1 MNQEK
6 NKLNNILQKNAKLS
20 KFFASQSYSYKKD
33 LNYERKLSDNK
44 GIYYY
49 PLKRNFASIEEE
61 KNYIH
66 YYGEDVIDRVSRL
79 NESVYKKDNFIQ
91 DDVITN
97 FIFIYLLNKF
107 KDSSDLIKIMKST
120 LKKKIITKNDIFK
133 REKLLYDRYH
143 GLVTDNLYDFSF
155 LSCKKTDSVNI
166 LSLFQNNKQLY
177 CNIDNIYDCN
187 FHTAIEPN
195 FDNPNCYD
203 QFRYLLS
210 FKNLMEYSLYILEN
224 VEYNKINSLEEN
236 KEIIND
242 ELMYH
247 IDNNNDSVSNTSTKN
262 VSNGNCNSNSNSNTN
277 SNVVTNDENIN
288 ININNS
294 QNNNPNNNCT
304 TIDSDIIIENIHGI
318 CKTINFEENNN
329 ENNENNQNLNFKSY
343 ILKLIQEYNKII
355 TKIDFQDE
363 STTPIK
369 KIRFS
374 SSHISNAPSA
384 CSDLC
389 FKNLLI
395 CENDLIEKAF
405 KESINRKFPAIY
417 ECLFIKFVQ
426 MLKYNPCSICKLLKH
441 IFNKEQKFNI
451 DCYEIYF
458 HMINAKYNIS
468 KIINNELL
476 NINLKEKEILKK
488 NLASRKNEE
497 KNLKNKY
504 LPYTP
509 CAHFG
514 NEVCDENCPCAERE
528 YCERYCKCNK
538 LLCKFSNSHLGCHCF
553 KGDCV
558 TNHCPCYVN
567 AKECDPVICK
577 NCYKANTKCKN
588 RQLYLNCQAKII
600 VGISKIAGWGLF
612 ANEAIKKDALIGEY
626 KGELIN
632 EDITNKRDR
641 FKIYENSTYM
651 FTLDDE
657 YTIDSRKIGNML
669 RYANHSKKNA
679 NSYPRVVF
687 CGGHHRI
694 GLFAKRHINKG
705 EEIKFDYDG
714 QNILS
719 KQFPWIND
727 ENEEKEKVEGNY
739 IKRKK
744 NKKKLALIKSSKH
757 KNKEEND
764 DNTNSINNKENNK
777 NSKSSNNSNLNNEK
791 TEEKKEEEK
800 YPKMEIEAENEI
812 LNNNNTNVRFT
823 RSSVKKASKL
833 SKDRMLKIF
842 KGEEKNNDINN
853 NKNSLSLIED
863 KKEEEEKSLN
873 SNIKKTNIDL
883 GNKKYPPLSATMIA
897 QTLLS
902 HKRYFDKKNEEFLSK
917 KYEETNNA
925 NTSMQNIKI
934 SVNSFNE
941 QNKIKKI
948 TENDYIN
955 NNMMFFKDKQIKLLN
970 SKPEKNSNDNKI
982 NNIPNNK
989 EISIKI
995 YDLGTIRVMINFETP
1010 IVADF
1015 AFYGPK
1021 NTDFFKKY
1029 DILKFQQKDILDEVK
1044 ADFDKDIYGYL
1055 INGNF
1060 NKGHMILVRYLKFY
1074 EKRVY
1079 FYRNDNLKM
1088 NIYIFGNGKIK
1099 NLILQKCGVGLD
1111 ENKLTFLIKSDL
1123 NNY

>member
-1 MNQEK
+1 MQ
-6 NKLNNILQKNAKLS
+6 
-20 KFFASQSYSYKKD
+20 
-33 LNYERKLSDNK
+33 DNK

-79 NESVYKKDNFIQ
+79 NDSVYKKDNFIQ

-107 KDSSDLIKIMKST
+107 KDSPDLIKTMKST
-120 LKKKIITKNDIFK
+120 LKKKILTKNDVIK
-133 REKLLYDRYH
+133 RAKLLYDRYH
-143 GLVTDNLYDFSF
+143 GISADNFFDFSF
-155 LSCKKTDSVNI
+155 LSCKKSDSANI
-166 LSLFQNNKQLY
+166 LTLFQNNKQLY

-195 FDNPNCYD
+195 FDNPACYD
-203 QFRYLLS
+203 QFKYIKS
-210 FKNLMEYSLYILEN
+210 FKNLLEYSIYILEN
-224 VEYNKINSLEEN
+224 SELNKINSLED
-236 KEIIND
+236 KEMTNEEYI
-242 ELMYH
+242 YH
-247 IDNNNDSVSNTSTKN
+247 MDNNNDSMSNTSTKN
-262 VSNGNCNSNSNSNTN
+262 VSNSNSNVNSNSNSNAPMN
-277 SNVVTNDENIN
+277 EENIN
-288 ININNS
+288 LNLNNNNSTSNNNTNINN
-294 QNNNPNNNCT
+294 
-304 TIDSDIIIENIHGI
+304 ISDNEIIIEDAQGT
-318 CKTINFEENNN
+318 CKTLNFANFIDNNNTNIENINF
-329 ENNENNQNLNFKSY
+329 KGY
-343 ILKLIQEYNKII
+343 IIKLIQEHNKILKDLEI
-355 TKIDFQDE
+355 VE
-363 STTPIK
+363 EYATPIK
-369 KIRFS
+369 KIRYS
-374 SSHISNAPSA
+374 SNHISNASSA

-389 FKNLLI
+389 FKNLLL
-395 CENDLIEKAF
+395 CENNLIEKAF
-405 KESINRKFPAIY
+405 KETINRKFPMIY
-417 ECLFIKFVQ
+417 EVLFIKFLQ
-426 MLKYNPCSICKLLKH
+426 MLKYNPCSIYKILKH
-441 IFNKEQKFNI
+441 TLYKEQIINFE
-451 DCYEIYF
+451 CYEIYF
-458 HMINAKYNIS
+458 HMINVKYNIS
-468 KIINNELL
+468 KIINKDLL
-476 NINLKEKEILKK
+476 NINLKEKETLKK
-488 NLASRKNEE
+488 NLQSRKFEE
-497 KNLKNKY
+497 KNIKNKY

-514 NEVCDENCPCAERE
+514 NEVCDENCPCSERE

-538 LLCKFSNSHLGCHCF
+538 LLCKYSHSHLGCHCF

-577 NCYKANTKCKN
+577 NCYKVNSKCKN

-612 ANEAIKKDALIGEY
+612 ANEPIKKDALIGEY

-727 ENEEKEKVEGNY
+727 EKEEKEKIEGNLIKKKKGKKRLTSIKLSKKKNKEENEEDNNNNNEISNEEKEKEISN
-739 IKRKK
+739 
-744 NKKKLALIKSSKH
+744 KSSKKSNYSKE
-757 KNKEEND
+757 KN
-764 DNTNSINNKENNK
+764 
-777 NSKSSNNSNLNNEK
+777 
-791 TEEKKEEEK
+791 EEEEE
-800 YPKMEIEAENEI
+800 KMEIEYNYKH
-812 LNNNNTNVRFT
+812 NNSKST
-823 RSSVKKASKL
+823 RNSVKKVSKL
-833 SKDRMLKIF
+833 AKSRMLQIMK
-842 KGEEKNNDINN
+842 EEENKNNDLDTND
-853 NKNSLSLIED
+853 KNSLSLLED
-863 KKEEEEKSLN
+863 KKEEEEKPIVKSNINLN
-873 SNIKKTNIDL
+873 S
-883 GNKKYPPLSATMIA
+883 KKYVPLSAKMIA

-902 HKRYFDKKNEEFLSK
+902 HKRYFDKKSEEFLSK
-917 KYEETNNA
+917 EFEENDNN
-925 NTSMQNIKI
+925 MQNIKI

-941 QNKIKKI
+941 RNKMKKVS
-948 TENDYIN
+948 ENDFYKN
-955 NNMMFFKDKQIKLLN
+955 NLFFKDKQIKLLSQKN
-970 SKPEKNSNDNKI
+970 EKNENT
-982 NNIPNNK
+982 NNYKESIFNNK
-989 EISIKI
+989 ANTFKIKI
-995 YDLGTIRVMINFETP
+995 HDLGTVRVMINFATP

-1015 AFYGPK
+1015 VFYGPK
-1021 NTDFFKKY
+1021 EIDFFKRY
-1029 DILKFQQKDILDEVK
+1029 DILKFEQKDILNEIEIN
-1044 ADFDKDIYGYL
+1044 FDKDVYGYL
-1055 INGNF
+1055 LNGNY
-1060 NKGHMILVRYLKFY
+1060 NKGHMILVNYLKFF

-1079 FYRNDNLKM
+1079 FYRNDELKM

-1099 NLILQKCGVGLD
+1099 KSILQKCEINYD

-1123 NNY
+1123 DKC

>member
-1 MNQEK
+1 M
-6 NKLNNILQKNAKLS
+6 KLS
-20 KFFASQSYSYKKD
+20 DFFSRQSNAS
-33 LNYERKLSDNK
+33 LNYERKLQDNK

-79 NESVYKKDNFIQ
+79 NDSVYKKDNFIQ

-107 KDSSDLIKIMKST
+107 KDSPDLIKTMKST
-120 LKKKIITKNDIFK
+120 FKKKILTKNDLIK
-133 REKLLYDRYH
+133 RAKLLYDRYH
-143 GLVTDNLYDFSF
+143 GITMDNFFDFSF
-155 LSCKKTDSVNI
+155 LSCKKSDNANI
-166 LSLFQNNKQLY
+166 LTLFQNNKQLY

-195 FDNPNCYD
+195 FDNPACYD
-203 QFRYLLS
+203 QFKYIKS
-210 FKNLMEYSLYILEN
+210 YKNLLEYSIYILEN
-224 VEYNKINSLEEN
+224 SETNKINSLED
-236 KEIIND
+236 KEMTNEEYI
-242 ELMYH
+242 YH
-247 IDNNNDSVSNTSTKN
+247 TDNNNDSMSNTSTKN
-262 VSNGNCNSNSNSNTN
+262 VSNSNSNVNSNSNTPINEENMNLNLNNNN
-277 SNVVTNDENIN
+277 SNTNNN
-288 ININNS
+288 SSSNNNTNINN
-294 QNNNPNNNCT
+294 NIPDNE
-304 TIDSDIIIENIHGI
+304 IVIEDCHGT
-318 CKTINFEENNN
+318 CKTINMANFIDNTNTSIENA
-329 ENNENNQNLNFKSY
+329 NLKVY
-343 ILKLIQEYNKII
+343 IIRLIQEHNQILKDLEIVEEYA
-355 TKIDFQDE
+355 
-363 STTPIK
+363 TPVK
-369 KIRFS
+369 KIRYIS
-374 SSHISNAPSA
+374 NHISNASPA

-389 FKNLLI
+389 YKNLLL
-395 CENDLIEKAF
+395 CDNDLIGKAF
-405 KESINRKFPAIY
+405 KETINRKFPVLY
-417 ECLFIKFVQ
+417 ELLFVKFLQ
-426 MLKYNPCSICKLLKH
+426 MLKYNPCSICKILKH
-441 IFNKEQKFNI
+441 TLNKDQNFDFE
-451 DCYEIYF
+451 CYEIYF

-468 KIINNELL
+468 KIINKDLL
-476 NINLKEKEILKK
+476 NINLKEKETLKK
-488 NLASRKNEE
+488 NLQSRKFEE
-497 KNLKNKY
+497 KNIKNKY

-514 NEVCDENCPCAERE
+514 NEVCDENCPCSERE

-538 LLCKFSNSHLGCHCF
+538 LLCKYSHSHLGCHCF

-577 NCYKANTKCKN
+577 NCYKVNSKCKN

-612 ANEAIKKDALIGEY
+612 ANEPIKKDALIGEY

-727 ENEEKEKVEGNY
+727 EKEEKEKIEGNLIKKRKGKKRLTSIKLSKKKNKEDEEDNNNEVSNEEKEKTISN
-739 IKRKK
+739 
-744 NKKKLALIKSSKH
+744 KSSKKSNYSKE
-757 KNKEEND
+757 KN
-764 DNTNSINNKENNK
+764 
-777 NSKSSNNSNLNNEK
+777 
-791 TEEKKEEEK
+791 EEEE
-800 YPKMEIEAENEI
+800 KMEIEYNYKH
-812 LNNNNTNVRFT
+812 NNSKST
-823 RSSVKKASKL
+823 RNSVKKISKL
-833 SKDRMLKIF
+833 AKSRMLEIMK
-842 KGEEKNNDINN
+842 EEENKNNDLDTND
-853 NKNSLSLIED
+853 KNSLSLLED
-863 KKEEEEKSLN
+863 KKEEEEKPIVK
-873 SNIKKTNIDL
+873 SNINL
-883 GNKKYPPLSATMIA
+883 SSKKYVPLSAKMIA

-902 HKRYFDKKNEEFLSK
+902 HKRYFDKKSEDFLSK
-917 KYEETNNA
+917 EFEENDNN
-925 NTSMQNIKI
+925 MQNIKI

-941 QNKIKKI
+941 RNKLKKVS
-948 TENDYIN
+948 ENDFYKSN
-955 NNMMFFKDKQIKLLN
+955 MFFKDRQIKLLSQKN
-970 SKPEKNSNDNKI
+970 EKNNSN
-982 NNIPNNK
+982 NNNENIFNNNTNSLK
-989 EISIKI
+989 IKI
-995 YDLGTIRVMINFETP
+995 YDLGTIRVMINFATP

-1021 NTDFFKKY
+1021 QIDFFKKY
-1029 DILKFQQKDILDEVK
+1029 DILKFEQMDIFSEIEI
-1044 ADFDKDIYGYL
+1044 DFNKDIYGYL
-1055 INGNF
+1055 LNGNY
-1060 NKGHMILVRYLKFY
+1060 NKGHMILVNYLKFF

-1079 FYRNDNLKM
+1079 FYRNDELKM
-1088 NIYIFGNGKIK
+1088 NIFIFGNGKIK
-1099 NLILQKCGVGLD
+1099 KSILQKCEINYD

-1123 NNY
+1123 DKC